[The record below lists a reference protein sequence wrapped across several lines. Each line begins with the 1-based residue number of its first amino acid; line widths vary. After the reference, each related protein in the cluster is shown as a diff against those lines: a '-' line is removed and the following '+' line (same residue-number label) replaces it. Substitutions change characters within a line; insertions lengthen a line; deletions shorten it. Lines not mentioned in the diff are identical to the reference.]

1 MKKRIKT
8 KKKENHNF
16 LFTVIILFAIVIILQ
31 SYIDIKLLLSG
42 VFLIILILSYLIHG
56 KEIGQ
61 ELIIAFLI
69 ALAWT
74 SYFAYEYTTTN
85 FNIGDINT
93 FPLIAWT
100 LGLVILREIYEKI
113 KSKHKLVIVSAIYV
127 IALILV
133 EYLGYYWLGIKLN
146 SNYPSLLGLGVLH
159 APVLWKIFYLVIGPI
174 YLVITNYMK
183 VK

>member
-1 MKKRIKT
+1 MKKRVKDKGKT
-8 KKKENHNF
+8 NHSF
-16 LFTVIILFAIVIILQ
+16 LFTVIILFIIAIILQ
-31 SYIDIKLLLSG
+31 SYIDIKLILSG
-42 VFLIILILSYLIHG
+42 VFLIILILSHLIHG

-85 FNIGDINT
+85 FNIGEINT

-100 LGLVILREIYEKI
+100 FGLVILREVYEKI
-113 KSKHKLVIVSAIYV
+113 KYKHRFMIISAMYV

-146 SNYPSLLGLGVLH
+146 SNYPSLLGIGVLH

-174 YLVITNYMK
+174 YLKITDYMK